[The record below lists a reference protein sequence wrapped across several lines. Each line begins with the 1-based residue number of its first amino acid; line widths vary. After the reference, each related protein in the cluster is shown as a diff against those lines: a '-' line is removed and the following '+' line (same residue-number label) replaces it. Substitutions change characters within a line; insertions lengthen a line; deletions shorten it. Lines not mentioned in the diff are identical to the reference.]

1 MNKKVEWQKQVARL
15 GREVGEWL
23 AEMSEENLDELE
35 ERLEP
40 LVKRLQKEYGWTA
53 ARARKELAAYLD
65 EYGSRTQ
72 AIVDRTLDQLNAR
85 FHSRHKRKQRRGGRW
100 LWAAFALGV
109 FVVAWQLIR
118 PGESQV

>member
-1 MNKKVEWQKQVARL
+1 MNKVEWQKQVARL
-15 GREVGEWL
+15 GREVSEWL

-53 ARARKELAAYLD
+53 SRARKEVASYLD

-85 FHSRHKRKQRRGGRW
+85 LHSRNKRKQRRGGRW
-100 LWAAFALGV
+100 LWAVFALGV
-109 FVVAWQLIR
+109 FVVAWQFIR